1 MCTKHVPDI
10 QSDRSFGA
18 DGRLVRGADD
28 GSLNELDENA
38 VEAALRLAETLPG
51 EGHEVVA
58 LTVGPPEAVDAVR
71 KALQLGAHAA
81 VHVSDEAIA
90 GSDVTATAEVLA
102 AAVRL
107 LDAEAA
113 VDLVF
118 TGMAALDGLTSLL
131 PTLVADR
138 LGLPALTLA
147 AQLEVDAEAR
157 TATVRRDLERAVEVL
172 RAPLPA
178 VVSVTD
184 QANEPR
190 YPNVKGILAAR
201 KRPVRTLTLADLG
214 LDPARVGAAGART
227 TVVSAQP
234 RPART
239 DRVLITDS
247 GDAGVALVDYLVE
260 HALV

>member
-1 MCTKHVPDI
+1 MCIKHVPDI
-10 QSDRSFGA
+10 QSNRALGE
-18 DGRLVRGADD
+18 DGRLLRGSDD
-28 GSLNELDENA
+28 GTLNELDENA
-38 VEAALRLAETLPG
+38 VEAALRLAESLPG

-58 LTVGPPEAVDAVR
+58 LTVGPDEAVDAAR

-81 VHVSDEAIA
+81 VHVRDEAVA
-90 GSDVTATAEVLA
+90 GSDVVGTARVLA

-107 LDAEAA
+107 LDGEQG
-113 VDLVF
+113 VDLVI
-118 TGMAALDGLTSLL
+118 TGMAALDGLTSVL
-131 PTLVADR
+131 PTLLAD
-138 LGLPALTLA
+138 LLDLPALTLA
-147 AQLEVDAEAR
+147 ASLEVDAQAR

-184 QANEPR
+184 QANDPR

-201 KRPVRTLTLADLG
+201 KKPVRALTLADLG
-214 LDPARVGAAGART
+214 VDASTVGAAGART
-227 TVVSAQP
+227 QVVDAQA

-247 GDAGVALVDYLVE
+247 GEAGVALVDYLTE
-260 HALV
+260 HSLV